1 MKLKALI
8 LGSLFLIAAP
18 AFAQFDA
25 EEMESQNV
33 MDELNPFD
41 PNIERILD
49 LYDAE
54 YEAQTGEPAHIGE
67 ALDLFSNA
75 SKGCYRNSCA
85 VYAKVVK
92 SEQKM
97 YLYVNGSLKGV
108 HATSTGTR
116 GHTTPN
122 FDTHPNG
129 RIYDYY
135 TSTRYP
141 GGNYIDDSGRKL
153 GNMPYAVFIRGG
165 FAIHGTGRGNWSK
178 LGRTASH
185 GCIRI
190 HPDNARVFNSLVRTY
205 GVKNTWITVQ

>member
-8 LGSLFLIAAP
+8 LSSLFLIAAP
-18 AFAQFDA
+18 AFAQVDA
-25 EEMESQNV
+25 DGMEANNL

-41 PNIERILD
+41 PNIESILD

-54 YEAQTGEPAHIGE
+54 YEAQTGQPAHIEG
-67 ALDLFSNA
+67 LDLFNRA
-75 SKGCYRNSCA
+75 SKGCYRTSCA

-97 YLYVNGSLKGV
+97 YLYVKGQLQGAWAV
-108 HATSTGTR
+108 STGVK
-116 GHTTPN
+116 GYTTPN

-129 RIYDYY
+129 RIYDRY

-141 GGNYIDDSGRKL
+141 GGDYDNL

-165 FAIHGTGRGNWSK
+165 FAIHGTGRGNWKK

-185 GCIRI
+185 GCIRL
-190 HPDNARVFNSLVRTY
+190 HPDNAQVFNRLVRSH
-205 GVKNTWITVQ
+205 GIRNTWITVQ